1 MVYIKSSHIAILIH
15 KSGFKA
21 IRRTRIESRREEK
34 KKKKRRTR
42 NPCEQLDLSRIVS
55 PRKPFRRRV
64 GETRNERGI
73 DGKIEG
79 RRMDGREVEETSRRV
94 KMWGK
99 KKKKRNRKKR
109 EFRRCHR
116 DSPLGVWRVA

>member
-1 MVYIKSSHIAILIH
+1 MALKRSDACVSN
-15 KSGFKA
+15 
-21 IRRTRIESRREEK
+21 RREK

-79 RRMDGREVEETSRRV
+79 RRMDGRKVEKRSRWV
-94 KMWGK
+94 KIGR
-99 KKKKRNRKKR
+99 KKKKRKK
-109 EFRRCHR
+109 
-116 DSPLGVWRVA
+116 

>member
-1 MVYIKSSHIAILIH
+1 MALKRSDARVSNRGGGK
-15 KSGFKA
+15 K
-21 IRRTRIESRREEK
+21 R
-34 KKKKRRTR
+34 KKKKRRMR

-79 RRMDGREVEETSRRV
+79 QRMDGKVEKTSRRV
-94 KMWGK
+94 KMGGVGGG
-99 KKKKRNRKKR
+99 RNRKK
-109 EFRRCHR
+109 ENFA
-116 DSPLGVWRVA
+116 GVIEIAPSVSGESLNFASVLLYKKSYTVP